1 MYIGFLHLHSTFRW
15 LLLLSLIFAIVKYM
29 AAWLGNQPWKKS
41 DNFLGISIV
50 WLIDLQLVTGLTLYF
65 FLSPITQIALSNFGA
80 AMKDASLR
88 FYSVEHLSVM
98 VLTVILVHIG
108 RAKSKRAKSDS
119 AKFKIAAIFYL
130 VSLILIIAAIPWSR
144 LQN

>member
-15 LLLLSLIFAIVKYM
+15 LLLLSLIFAIVKYI
-29 AAWLGNQPWKKS
+29 AGWLGNQPWKKS
-41 DNFLGISIV
+41 DNLLGISTL

-65 FLSPITQIALSNFGA
+65 FLSPITQIALTNFGA